1 MSPVVHISWKINGLK
16 LRSICVIMCR
26 YARYN
31 FHIHSQKAPL
41 LYYYKWV
48 DIYTAGAALDPAP
61 GGEEEHLLAVAALH
75 VQEERRE
82 QACKYF

>member
-1 MSPVVHISWKINGLK
+1 MPIKIEGFFENN
-16 LRSICVIMCR
+16 LR
-26 YARYN
+26 
-31 FHIHSQKAPL
+31 P
-41 LYYYKWV
+41 
-48 DIYTAGAALDPAP
+48 TALDPAP

>member
-26 YARYN
+26 YASYN
-31 FHIHSQKAPL
+31 IVIHIVRPSIHNH
-41 LYYYKWV
+41 
-48 DIYTAGAALDPAP
+48 IYTAGAALDPAS
-61 GGEEEHLLAVAALH
+61 GGEEKHLLAVAALH

-82 QACKYF
+82 QTCKYF